1 MHLNQRTRA
10 VQIDWP
16 LTRSTLS
23 KCRPIRYDGINSEK
37 VYFVYSF
44 VLGYAIPLLI
54 IFSMYGLIIH
64 KLWITARDANV
75 SGSSRRA
82 QNRQTANRLVGH
94 LVFYII
100 FVYAGCWGPYWVT
113 QLTLCFRKGDQPPIP
128 GFYTIVL
135 ISNCLSYANS
145 ALNPILYAF
154 LSENFRRRCASVFG
168 GFTTTSAAAPACTQC
183 GASLNQAAIATS
195 QAQPKQHS
203 RASISVGSPK
213 ATTARI

>member
-1 MHLNQRTRA
+1 MLVAANLNH
-10 VQIDWP
+10 P
-16 LTRSTLS
+16 S
-23 KCRPIRYDGINSEK
+23 PRYDGINSEK
-37 VYFVYSF
+37 VYFLYSF
-44 VLGYAIPLLI
+44 VLGYALPLVI

-64 KLWITARDANV
+64 KLWRTASEANV

-100 FVYAGCWGPYWVT
+100 FGYAGCWGPYWAT
-113 QLTLCFRKGDQPPIP
+113 QLTLCFLKGDQPPIP

-154 LSENFRRRCASVFG
+154 LSENFRRRCALVFE
-168 GFTTTSAAAPACTQC
+168 GFTVGCAGAAGGAANTPACTQC
-183 GASLNQAAIATS
+183 GASLHQAGSGSGA
-195 QAQPKQHS
+195 KQLA
-203 RASISVGSPK
+203 RASQSAAGLDAQASSK
-213 ATTARI
+213 ATARI